1 MVVPRRLSDSE
12 VDAMEF
18 ADHILNGTF
27 RSRIF
32 GGARKRTYGGMW
44 STTNANEHN
53 STWDFG
59 TELEPDNAAALFDL
73 MTSEIGALTRG
84 EITDEEVNA
93 ARQYALGRHQMGA
106 QTAGQINR
114 FMPIGIF
121 STGLSITMTINQ
133 QKSKP
138 SHASA
143 LSKPHANSINA
154 DCWLLGGIG
163 NVDKAFVDGLHEKLV
178 PLFEK

>member
-1 MVVPRRLSDSE
+1 
-12 VDAMEF
+12 
-18 ADHILNGTF
+18 
-27 RSRIF
+27 
-32 GGARKRTYGGMW
+32 
-44 STTNANEHN
+44 
-53 STWDFG
+53 
-59 TELEPDNAAALFDL
+59 

-114 FMPIGIF
+114 FYADRYFFDGF
-121 STGLSITMTINQ
+121 INNYDNQ
-133 QKSKP
+133 P
-138 SHASA
+138 AEIEA
-143 LSKPHANSINA
+143 VTRERIVETAREFINA